1 MTKKEYEEPHR
12 IVSDKL
18 GHQLHVGDLVIG
30 YAYYNT
36 VELYRVKKFCAKK
49 VIVVR
54 VSNNIWTVRTNYIY
68 PDRLIKIKK
77 DGISEN

>member
-1 MTKKEYEEPHR
+1 MTRKEYEELHR
-12 IVSDKL
+12 VVKDKL

-30 YAYYNT
+30 YAYSNN
-36 VELYRVKKFCAKK
+36 VELYRVKKLCAKK

-54 VSNNIWTVRTNYIY
+54 TSNNIWTNYIY
-68 PDRLIKIKK
+68 PDRLIKIKE

>member
-1 MTKKEYEEPHR
+1 MARKEYEELHR
-12 IVSDKL
+12 VVSDKI

-30 YAYYNT
+30 YAYSNN
-36 VELYRVKKFCAKK
+36 VELYRVKKLCAKK

-54 VSNNIWTVRTNYIY
+54 ASDNIWDIYIY
-68 PDRLIKIKK
+68 PDRLIKIKE